1 MFAFPG
7 RGEEVEEGLQN
18 RTMGEVSREAN
29 EGLLSWGSVDA
40 WRKSEIGMITKT
52 S

>member
-7 RGEEVEEGLQN
+7 RGEEVEEGLED

-29 EGLLSWGSVDA
+29 EGLLSWGSADA
-40 WRKSEIGMITKT
+40 WRKSEIGMRIRT